1 MNKVSRT
8 SRSKLLAFGASLMLG
23 VSTLATAPAWAAGL
37 VIGSSTEP
45 SAVDPLFSRTGNN
58 QNLAMQVFDRLVVQ
72 DENLQLHPGIAKSWE
87 TTGPMTWLVHLR
99 DDVTFHDGNK
109 LTADDII
116 YSLDRAK
123 NVPNSPA
130 PFTGNVAAID
140 SMKALDP
147 YTIEFT
153 TKAPTPDFIEQI
165 GLVYMLEKKVAEG
178 ASIEDYNSGK
188 AAVGTGPY
196 KFKEWVPGDHV
207 TLVRNDAYWDKK
219 AAYDTVTIKFISNDA
234 ARVAAL
240 LSGSVQLIDAVS
252 PVDVTKL
259 SGTAG
264 IKVHSTSST
273 RIIYMALD
281 SSRDTSPFI
290 TDLDGKPLTPNPL
303 KNAKVRL
310 ALSKLIN
317 RDGIVDRI
325 LSGAGQTAG
334 QLVPEGIG
342 GYVPDLKAESYDV
355 DGAKKLLADAGYPK
369 GFGITIHSSN
379 DRFPGDGEVAQAIGQ
394 MFARGGLKV
403 NGVVTQP
410 YNVYASA
417 AGKQEFSAFIF
428 SLGNTTPT
436 AITGLRN
443 LLMTKNK
450 EAGTGG
456 FNRVQYSNPVF
467 DNLMQDVLTE
477 FDTNTRMT
485 AVQNATRTVMQDTP
499 FLPLY
504 WQKVYWA
511 SKDDV
516 TYIANKSE
524 DTSAYFASPA
534 K

>member
-8 SRSKLLAFGASLMLG
+8 SRGTLLAFGASLMLG
-23 VSTLATAPAWAAGL
+23 VSALATAPAWAADL

-72 DENLQLHPGIAKSWE
+72 DENLQLHPGIARSWE

-130 PFTGNVAAID
+130 PFTGNVAAIE

-219 AAYDTVTIKFISNDA
+219 AAYDSVTIKFISNDA

-252 PVDVTKL
+252 PVDVAKL
-259 SGTAG
+259 SSTAG

-281 SSRDTSPFI
+281 SSRDSSPFI
-290 TDLDGKPLTPNPL
+290 VGPDGKPLTPNPL
-303 KNAKVRL
+303 KDPKVRL
-310 ALSKLIN
+310 ALSRLIN
-317 RDGIVDRI
+317 RQAIVDRV
-325 LSGAGQTAG
+325 LSGAGQPAG

-342 GYVPDLKAESYDV
+342 GYVPDLKPEAYDV
-355 DGAKKLLADAGYPK
+355 DGAKKLLADAGYPD

-379 DRFPGDGEVAQAIGQ
+379 DRFPGDGDVAQAIGQ

-436 AITGLRN
+436 AVTGLRN

-477 FDTNTRMT
+477 FDANTRMS
-485 AVQNATRTVMQDTP
+485 AVQNATRIVMQDTP

-516 TYIANKSE
+516 NYVANKSE
-524 DTSAYFASPA
+524 DTSAYLASPA